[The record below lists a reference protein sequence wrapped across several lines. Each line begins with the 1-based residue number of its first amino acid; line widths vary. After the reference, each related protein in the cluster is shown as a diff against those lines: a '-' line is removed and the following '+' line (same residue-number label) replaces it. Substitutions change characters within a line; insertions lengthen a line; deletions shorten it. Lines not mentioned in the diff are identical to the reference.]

1 MIRQKPNRLL
11 TGLLILAL
19 VFVTASCGDNAT
31 ASPAQTDA
39 PVPTQIQSVLPSA
52 SSTAQ
57 RTTLPPPTPAPIAA
71 SPLETALPT
80 AVPIYTYTVI
90 NTYPHDRTAWTQG
103 LLFDAGVLY
112 EGTGAGQGQLKSV
125 LRKIDL
131 ETGAVL
137 QELILDDQY
146 YGEGI
151 VIFGNQLYQLT
162 WQNQTGFIYD
172 KNSFE
177 LLRTFTYPTEGW
189 GLTHDGT
196 HLIMSDGSARLTFRD
211 PETLAVVRTVDVHD
225 GNEPVLQLNELEYVQ
240 GEIYA
245 NIWTT
250 EWIVRISPATGAVTG
265 WIDLT
270 GLLPAADRQG
280 NEWLNGIA
288 YLADEDRLFVTGKL
302 WPKLFEIKLVRQP

>member
-1 MIRQKPNRLL
+1 MIKRKSNLFITNL
-11 TGLLILAL
+11 FTL
-19 VFVTASCGDNAT
+19 VVIFATTSCGDSSTSNQTAT
-31 ASPAQTDA
+31 SPPTPTQVQSALSLASPTELA
-39 PVPTQIQSVLPSA
+39 
-52 SSTAQ
+52 
-57 RTTLPPPTPAPIAA
+57 TTLPLLTPTSMAA
-71 SPLETALPT
+71 SPLVATLPT
-80 AVPIYTYTVI
+80 PVPVYTYTVI
-90 NTYPHDRTAWTQG
+90 NTYPHDKMAWTQG

-112 EGTGAGQGQLKSV
+112 EGTGSGQGQLKSV
-125 LRKIDL
+125 LRKVNL

-137 QELILDDQY
+137 QELTLDDEY

-151 VIFGNQLYQLT
+151 VIFGDKLYQLT

-177 LLRTFTYPTEGW
+177 RLQTFTYPTEGW

-196 HLIMSDGSARLTFRD
+196 HLIMSDGSARLTYRD
-211 PETLAVVRTVDVHD
+211 PATLAVVRTVDVHN

-250 EWIVRISPATGAVTG
+250 DRIVRISPATGAVTG

-302 WPKLFEIKLVRQP
+302 WPKLFEIKLVRLP

>member
-1 MIRQKPNRLL
+1 MIKRKSTLFIISL
-11 TGLLILAL
+11 FTL
-19 VFVTASCGDNAT
+19 VVIFVTTSCGDSSSDRQALT
-31 ASPAQTDA
+31 SLPTPTQLQSALPLASPIELA
-39 PVPTQIQSVLPSA
+39 
-52 SSTAQ
+52 
-57 RTTLPPPTPAPIAA
+57 TTLPSSTSTPIAD
-71 SPLETALPT
+71 SPLGATLPMP
-80 AVPIYTYTVI
+80 VPVYTYTVI

-103 LLFDAGVLY
+103 LLFDDGVLY
-112 EGTGAGQGQLKSV
+112 EGTGSGQGQLKSV
-125 LRKIDL
+125 VRKVNL

-137 QELILDDQY
+137 QELSLDDEY

-151 VIFGNQLYQLT
+151 VIFGDKLYQLT
-162 WQNQTGFIYD
+162 WLNQTGFVYD

-177 LLRTFTYPTEGW
+177 LLQTFTYPTEGW

-196 HLIMSDGSARLTFRD
+196 HLIMSDGSARLTYRD
-211 PETLAVVRTVDVHD
+211 PQTLAVVRTVDVYD
-225 GNEPVLQLNELEYVQ
+225 NNGPVLQLNELEYVQ

-250 EWIVRISPATGAVTG
+250 DRIVRISPATGAVTG

-302 WPKLFEIKLVRQP
+302 WPTLFEIKLVRLP

>member
-1 MIRQKPNRLL
+1 MLRQKPNRLL

-39 PVPTQIQSVLPSA
+39 PAPTQIQSALPSA
-52 SSTAQ
+52 SPTEQS
-57 RTTLPPPTPAPIAA
+57 TTLPPPTPAPIAA
-71 SPLETALPT
+71 SPLETALPA
-80 AVPIYTYTVI
+80 AVPVYTYTVI